1 MSHIL
6 KALGV
11 ISLLLFTDKIYAQSL
26 LVETELFEQKG
37 GWVVDTQFFDQMG
50 SSYLLAHG
58 MGKNV
63 DDAYTTVTFPETGE
77 YYLWVR
83 TKDWAPFPK
92 GPGKFQLSIG
102 QILLDSVFGAS
113 GQPGWK
119 WYSGGKINIVNKET
133 EIRLKDLTGFE
144 GRCDALFFS
153 KKNVKLPDNLIAE
166 KAFRKL
172 FMSQVLVDEGEYDL
186 VVVGGGVA
194 GIAAA
199 VQAARLNLKV
209 ALINNRRM
217 LGGNSSSEIGVPM
230 DGDLYHNKYPKLGR
244 IVREMDNYF
253 TFFDPSK
260 FGKYQD
266 KDNQIVFRGE
276 KIGQYADSI
285 KKYLVANEP
294 NISLFEGM
302 HVNEVIMNEKRVC
315 KVIAVDLGS
324 LKRHSF
330 SGEIFADCTGDAT
343 LGLLAGA
350 DHAYGR
356 ESKHE
361 TGEDMAPDIADNL
374 VMGSTNQWHSRK
386 TNEKS
391 DFPIEEWMLQFN
403 ADYNFEIYHSYFN
416 WETGFGNMHTVDQ
429 AEEIRDHNLRA
440 IYGNWA
446 YIKTHKPEKFAY
458 YTLGDISYVTGK
470 RESYRLIGDIFLK
483 QQDID
488 RKIVYPDAIVTT
500 TWGIDLHYPDKK
512 NSSYFPKEEFIG
524 YAVHANRNKNI
535 YTFPYR
541 CLYSRNVENLFMAG
555 RNISVSHIA
564 LGTVRVQRCTGMMGE
579 VVGLASYLCKKYSCV
594 PRDVY
599 NFYLEELLRL
609 VK

>member
-1 MSHIL
+1 
-6 KALGV
+6 
-11 ISLLLFTDKIYAQSL
+11 
-26 LVETELFEQKG
+26 
-37 GWVVDTQFFDQMG
+37 
-50 SSYLLAHG
+50 
-58 MGKNV
+58 
-63 DDAYTTVTFPETGE
+63 
-77 YYLWVR
+77 
-83 TKDWAPFPK
+83 
-92 GPGKFQLSIG
+92 
-102 QILLDSVFGAS
+102 
-113 GQPGWK
+113 
-119 WYSGGKINIVNKET
+119 
-133 EIRLKDLTGFE
+133 
-144 GRCDALFFS
+144 
-153 KKNVKLPDNLIAE
+153 
-166 KAFRKL
+166 
-172 FMSQVLVDEGEYDL
+172 
-186 VVVGGGVA
+186 
-194 GIAAA
+194 
-199 VQAARLNLKV
+199 
-209 ALINNRRM
+209 
-217 LGGNSSSEIGVPM
+217 
-230 DGDLYHNKYPKLGR
+230 
-244 IVREMDNYF
+244 
-253 TFFDPSK
+253 
-260 FGKYQD
+260 
-266 KDNQIVFRGE
+266 
-276 KIGQYADSI
+276 
-285 KKYLVANEP
+285 
-294 NISLFEGM
+294 M

-512 NSSYFPKEEFIG
+512 IVVISLKKSLLAMQYMLIVIKTFIPFHIDAYIQEMLKIFLWQG
-524 YAVHANRNKNI
+524 ETLV
-535 YTFPYR
+535 
-541 CLYSRNVENLFMAG
+541 
-555 RNISVSHIA
+555 SVTLRS
-564 LGTVRVQRCTGMMGE
+564 
-579 VVGLASYLCKKYSCV
+579 
-594 PRDVY
+594 
-599 NFYLEELLRL
+599 EL
-609 VK
+609 

>member
-172 FMSQVLVDEGEYDL
+172 FMPQVLVDEGEYDL

-276 KIGQYADSI
+276 K
-285 KKYLVANEP
+285 LANMLIP
-294 NISLFEGM
+294 LRN
-302 HVNEVIMNEKRVC
+302 
-315 KVIAVDLGS
+315 
-324 LKRHSF
+324 
-330 SGEIFADCTGDAT
+330 T
-343 LGLLAGA
+343 LLQ
-350 DHAYGR
+350 
-356 ESKHE
+356 
-361 TGEDMAPDIADNL
+361 TNL
-374 VMGSTNQWHSRK
+374 
-386 TNEKS
+386 
-391 DFPIEEWMLQFN
+391 I
-403 ADYNFEIYHSYFN
+403 
-416 WETGFGNMHTVDQ
+416 
-429 AEEIRDHNLRA
+429 
-440 IYGNWA
+440 
-446 YIKTHKPEKFAY
+446 
-458 YTLGDISYVTGK
+458 
-470 RESYRLIGDIFLK
+470 
-483 QQDID
+483 
-488 RKIVYPDAIVTT
+488 
-500 TWGIDLHYPDKK
+500 
-512 NSSYFPKEEFIG
+512 
-524 YAVHANRNKNI
+524 
-535 YTFPYR
+535 
-541 CLYSRNVENLFMAG
+541 
-555 RNISVSHIA
+555 
-564 LGTVRVQRCTGMMGE
+564 
-579 VVGLASYLCKKYSCV
+579 
-594 PRDVY
+594 
-599 NFYLEELLRL
+599 
-609 VK
+609 

>member
-1 MSHIL
+1 
-6 KALGV
+6 
-11 ISLLLFTDKIYAQSL
+11 
-26 LVETELFEQKG
+26 
-37 GWVVDTQFFDQMG
+37 MG

-172 FMSQVLVDEGEYDL
+172 FMPQVLVDEGEYDL

-416 WETGFGNMHTVDQ
+416 WETRFWK
-429 AEEIRDHNLRA
+429 
-440 IYGNWA
+440 YA
-446 YIKTHKPEKFAY
+446 YCRP
-458 YTLGDISYVTGK
+458 S
-470 RESYRLIGDIFLK
+470 
-483 QQDID
+483 
-488 RKIVYPDAIVTT
+488 
-500 TWGIDLHYPDKK
+500 
-512 NSSYFPKEEFIG
+512 
-524 YAVHANRNKNI
+524 
-535 YTFPYR
+535 
-541 CLYSRNVENLFMAG
+541 
-555 RNISVSHIA
+555 
-564 LGTVRVQRCTGMMGE
+564 
-579 VVGLASYLCKKYSCV
+579 
-594 PRDVY
+594 
-599 NFYLEELLRL
+599 
-609 VK
+609 